1 LERKPIKGG
10 KNESKIDLQLY
21 MYMNNINMT
30 EPLLRQNKGNFKVI
44 RTPGSDITKMSPYL
58 EKVWNEWENENS
70 ELTKNM
76 IYPILKK
83 FISGEN
89 IPSGRIIDNLSED
102 LDNALPYYTIQ
113 INETTLILIGLKS
126 DDQKYL
132 MLACKQMGLQCIPPD
147 PPKRG
152 MFWCC

>member
-1 LERKPIKGG
+1 MNGCFYGARSRSYPTCANK
-10 KNESKIDLQLY
+10 SYSDLVGIL
-21 MYMNNINMT
+21 T
-30 EPLLRQNKGNFKVI
+30 C
-44 RTPGSDITKMSPYL
+44 
-58 EKVWNEWENENS
+58 S
-70 ELTKNM
+70 ELSSFTSTARSISLRSHEKSRRAAVVFWDWCATHSSPVVTTHKN
-76 IYPILKK
+76 K
-83 FISGEN
+83 FFK
-89 IPSGRIIDNLSED
+89 LVVD

-152 MFWCC
+152 MFCCC